1 MSKLTPQ
8 EVTEGVTLRPS
19 RPESVLCG
27 LSQTRRSGTSSRIPL
42 PSLALHPPFPYPGA
56 SYSPKLGG
64 PGRLGV
70 FRLTSQSRL
79 PRETCRPRQ
88 GRAEPCCT
96 GGPAAP
102 PPPRWPSMEALVC
115 AFSEL
120 RIREDAVS
128 WARGHPS
135 HPDTP
140 PNIYEGGLGA
150 QQQCPGAQGSKPK
163 NFRLRHLRGLG
174 LYLPSHMQ
182 PAGQGESHWL
192 GQLMARGCLP
202 PPEGMAWPL
211 DLPHGTLGPG
221 DSHRSVLLETQVPG
235 DSLENPAS
243 SSSVDPAKGAPSQP
257 APPEGL
263 GLRPKRSWG
272 ASEESTCPLCKR
284 TRSGALERP

>member
-1 MSKLTPQ
+1 
-8 EVTEGVTLRPS
+8 
-19 RPESVLCG
+19 
-27 LSQTRRSGTSSRIPL
+27 
-42 PSLALHPPFPYPGA
+42 
-56 SYSPKLGG
+56 
-64 PGRLGV
+64 
-70 FRLTSQSRL
+70 
-79 PRETCRPRQ
+79 
-88 GRAEPCCT
+88 
-96 GGPAAP
+96 
-102 PPPRWPSMEALVC
+102 MEALVC

-174 LYLPSHMQ
+174 LYLLSHMQ

-257 APPEGL
+257 GPPEGS

>member
-120 RIREDAVS
+120 RIREGAGLQGGV
-128 WARGHPS
+128 AGGEMPS
-135 HPDTP
+135 GPH
-140 PNIYEGGLGA
+140 LG
-150 QQQCPGAQGSKPK
+150 PK
-163 NFRLRHLRGLG
+163 
-174 LYLPSHMQ
+174 
-182 PAGQGESHWL
+182 
-192 GQLMARGCLP
+192 
-202 PPEGMAWPL
+202 PPERPQGHACLGEGNGQWSRLCDPTVGL
-211 DLPHGTLGPG
+211 D
-221 DSHRSVLLETQVPG
+221 
-235 DSLENPAS
+235 
-243 SSSVDPAKGAPSQP
+243 
-257 APPEGL
+257 
-263 GLRPKRSWG
+263 
-272 ASEESTCPLCKR
+272 PLCNFY
-284 TRSGALERP
+284 TDTGMLFLG